1 MVIAGKTTAITGK
14 RAPSNAPELGK
25 NAITLLAQKISEEQ
39 LVKGNLLQYF
49 DWLTASF
56 HEKHYGEGVALDFKD
71 QDSGQ
76 LILTPYALEKRGQQ
90 LVLSLAVRYP
100 VSITENEVTTQLTK
114 ALFPESEVTVIRRL
128 PSTLFPKDE
137 RNVQKLT
144 KVYEQITGLD
154 GTPVTTTGATYAR
167 FMPNIVAFGPS
178 FPGQKGIAHN
188 QDEYMDEKDLLLNL
202 EIYMQAMIALT
213 EA

>member
-1 MVIAGKTTAITGK
+1 M
-14 RAPSNAPELGK
+14 
-25 NAITLLAQKISEEQ
+25 
-39 LVKGNLLQYF
+39 
-49 DWLTASF
+49 
-56 HEKHYGEGVALDFKD
+56 
-71 QDSGQ
+71 
-76 LILTPYALEKRGQQ
+76 ILTPYALEKRGQQ

-144 KVYEQITGLD
+144 KVYEQITGL
-154 GTPVTTTGATYAR
+154 VTTTGATYAR

>member
-1 MVIAGKTTAITGK
+1 M
-14 RAPSNAPELGK
+14 
-25 NAITLLAQKISEEQ
+25 
-39 LVKGNLLQYF
+39 
-49 DWLTASF
+49 
-56 HEKHYGEGVALDFKD
+56 
-71 QDSGQ
+71 
-76 LILTPYALEKRGQQ
+76 
-90 LVLSLAVRYP
+90 LSLAVRYP

-178 FPGQKGIAHN
+178 FPGQKALRITKMN
-188 QDEYMDEKDLLLNL
+188 IWMKK
-202 EIYMQAMIALT
+202 IYCLIWKSICKR
-213 EA
+213 

>member
-1 MVIAGKTTAITGK
+1 MRWKTRTAVGVIIGRALSCFYYRK
-14 RAPSNAPELGK
+14 RSNHA
-25 NAITLLAQKISEEQ
+25 
-39 LVKGNLLQYF
+39 
-49 DWLTASF
+49 
-56 HEKHYGEGVALDFKD
+56 
-71 QDSGQ
+71 
-76 LILTPYALEKRGQQ
+76 
-90 LVLSLAVRYP
+90 
-100 VSITENEVTTQLTK
+100 LTK

-178 FPGQKGIAHN
+178 FPGQK
-188 QDEYMDEKDLLLNL
+188 
-202 EIYMQAMIALT
+202 ALRIT
-213 EA
+213 KMNIWMKRFTA